1 MQFSL
6 SQLWYNALNGSTYVN
21 IVNGPFSNKI
31 TYKRCTVHS
40 HVGGKYQIF
49 NTYIFIFSQ
58 QNSDGVWLHPGVF
71 VYASKQAGP
80 GIAVTVV
87 LCYAVVCMIIDQRVM
102 QDKAQCAS
110 VDCFAVSTAGSRIVV
125 SLQTA
130 KAV

>member
-1 MQFSL
+1 M
-6 SQLWYNALNGSTYVN
+6 
-21 IVNGPFSNKI
+21 
-31 TYKRCTVHS
+31 
-40 HVGGKYQIF
+40 
-49 NTYIFIFSQ
+49 
-58 QNSDGVWLHPGVF
+58 F
-71 VYASKQAGP
+71 VYAGRQAGP

-87 LCYAVVCMIIDQRVM
+87 SCYAVVCMIIDQRVM